1 MSNPLEEISKSM
13 IERYSNRYNQM
24 GYDVKT
30 LGWGSREQQEF
41 RFRQAINSINFDQP
55 KSILD
60 IGCGFGDLFAL
71 LLADKK
77 PIKKFIGWD
86 INPDLIGEATNIW
99 QSAEVPNEFSVVNL
113 ANHICKKPLADIG
126 FMFGVLNLNFKD
138 DFDNYTYSK
147 LFIENAFSA
156 IKEVLVVDFLSTH
169 VTSDYPK
176 EDFVF
181 YHDPIK
187 ILEYAFTLTSNVV
200 LKHNYAPI
208 PQKEFTLFLYK

>member
-1 MSNPLEEISKSM
+1 MTSPLEEISKSM

-30 LGWGSREQQEF
+30 LGWGSKEQQEH
-41 RFRQAINSINFDQP
+41 RFRQAINSINFEHS

-77 PIKKFIGWD
+77 PINKFIGWD
-86 INPDLIGEATNIW
+86 INSDLIGEANKIW
-99 QSAEVPNEFSVVNL
+99 QSTEVPNEFKVVNL
-113 ANHICKKPLADIG
+113 ANHICEKPLADIG
-126 FMFGVLNLNFKD
+126 FMFGVLNLNLKD
-138 DFDNYTYSK
+138 NFDNYTYSK
-147 LFIENAFSA
+147 LFIKNAFSA
-156 IKEVLVVDFLSTH
+156 VKELLVVDFLSAYT
-169 VTSDYPK
+169 TADYPK

-187 ILEYAFTLTSNVV
+187 MLEFAFSLTPNVV

-208 PQKEFTLFLYK
+208 PQKEFTLYLYK

>member
-1 MSNPLEEISKSM
+1 MSNPIEEISKSM

-30 LGWGSREQQEF
+30 LGWGSKEQQVL
-41 RFRQAINSINFDQP
+41 RFRQATSTINFDQP
-55 KSILD
+55 KSVLD

-77 PIKKFIGWD
+77 PINKFIGWD

-99 QSAEVPNEFSVVNL
+99 QSAEVPNEFSVINL
-113 ANHICKKPLADIG
+113 ANHICEKPLADIG
-126 FMFGVLNLNFKD
+126 FMFGVLNLNFKEN
-138 DFDNYTYSK
+138 FDNYTYSN

-169 VTSDYPK
+169 VTTDYPK

-187 ILEYAFTLTSNVV
+187 ILEFAFTLTSNVV

>member
-1 MSNPLEEISKSM
+1 MTNRIEEISKSM

-30 LGWGSREQQEF
+30 LGWGSREQQEY
-41 RFRQAINSINFDQP
+41 RFRQAIDSINFNQS

-71 LLADKK
+71 LIADKK
-77 PIKKFIGWD
+77 PVSKFTGWD
-86 INPDLIGEATNIW
+86 INPDLIGEANKIW
-99 QSAEVPNEFSVVNL
+99 KSSDIKNEFSVVNL
-113 ANHICKKPLADIG
+113 ANHNSEKTVADIG
-126 FMFGVLNLNFKD
+126 FMFGVLNLNLKD
-138 DFDNYTYSK
+138 KYDNYAYSK
-147 LFIENAFSA
+147 MFIENAFSA
-156 IKEVLVVDFLSTH
+156 VKEVLVVDFLSTSL
-169 VTSDYPK
+169 TSDYPK

-187 ILEYAFTLTSNVV
+187 MLEIAFSFTQNVV

-208 PQKEFTLFLYK
+208 PQKEFMLFLYK

>member
-1 MSNPLEEISKSM
+1 MINPIEEISKSM

-30 LGWGSREQQEF
+30 LGWGSKEQQEY
-41 RFRQAINSINFDQP
+41 RFRQAINSINFNQS

-77 PIKKFIGWD
+77 PINKFIGWD
-86 INPDLIGEATNIW
+86 INPDLIGEANKIW
-99 QSAEVPNEFSVVNL
+99 KSAEITNEFSVVNL
-113 ANHICKKPLADIG
+113 ANHVCEKPLADIG
-126 FMFGVLNLNFKD
+126 FMFGVLNLNLKD
-138 DFDNYTYSK
+138 NFDNYAYSK
-147 LFIENAFSA
+147 LFIEHAFSA
-156 IKEVLVVDFLSTH
+156 VKEVLVVDFLSTH
-169 VTSDYPK
+169 RTPNYPK

-187 ILEYAFTLTSNVV
+187 MFEFAFTLTPNVV

-208 PQKEFTLFLYK
+208 PQKEFMLFLYK

>member
-1 MSNPLEEISKSM
+1 MSNPIEEISKSM

-30 LGWGSREQQEF
+30 LGWGSKEQQEF
-41 RFRQAINSINFDQP
+41 RFMQAINTIIFDQP

-77 PIKKFIGWD
+77 PMSNFTGWD
-86 INPDLIGEATNIW
+86 INPDLIGEANRIW
-99 QSAEVPNEFSVVNL
+99 ESVEVSNHFNVVNL
-113 ANHICKKPLADIG
+113 ANHVCEKPVADIG
-126 FMFGVLNLNFKD
+126 FMFGVLNLNLKD
-138 DFDNYTYSK
+138 NFDNYGYSK
-147 LFIENAFSA
+147 LFIQNAFSA
-156 IKEVLVVDFLSTH
+156 VKEVLVVDFLSTQL
-169 VTSDYPK
+169 TPDYPK

-187 ILEYAFTLTSNVV
+187 MLDFAFTLTPNVV

-208 PQKEFTLFLYK
+208 PQKEFMLFLYK

>member
-1 MSNPLEEISKSM
+1 MTNPIEEISKSM

-30 LGWGSREQQEF
+30 LGWGSKEQQEY

-77 PIKKFIGWD
+77 PINKFIGWD
-86 INPDLIGEATNIW
+86 INPDLIGEANKIW
-99 QSAEVPNEFSVVNL
+99 KSIEVTNEFSVVNL
-113 ANHICKKPLADIG
+113 ANHVCEKPLADIG
-126 FMFGVLNLNFKD
+126 FMFGVLNLNLKD
-138 DFDNYTYSK
+138 NFDNYAYSK

-156 IKEVLVVDFLSTH
+156 VKEVLVVDFLSTH
-169 VTSDYPK
+169 LTPDYPK

-187 ILEYAFTLTSNVV
+187 MLEFAFTLTPNVV

>member
-1 MSNPLEEISKSM
+1 MSNPLEDISQSM
-13 IERYSNRYNQM
+13 IVRYSKRYSQM

-30 LGWGSREQQEF
+30 LGWGSKEQQKF

-55 KSILD
+55 KSVLD

-77 PIKKFIGWD
+77 PIKKFTGWD
-86 INPDLIGEATNIW
+86 INPDLIGEANKIW
-99 QSAEVPNEFSVVNL
+99 GLSNVPNEFNVVNL
-113 ANHICKKPLADIG
+113 TNHVCEKPLADIG
-126 FMFGVLNLNFKD
+126 FMFGVLNLNLKEN
-138 DFDNYTYSK
+138 FDNYAYSK

-156 IKEVLVVDFLSTH
+156 VKEVLVVDFLSTH
-169 VTSDYPK
+169 LTPDYPK

-187 ILEYAFTLTSNVV
+187 MLEFAFTLTPNVA

-208 PQKEFTLFLYK
+208 PQKEFMLFLYK